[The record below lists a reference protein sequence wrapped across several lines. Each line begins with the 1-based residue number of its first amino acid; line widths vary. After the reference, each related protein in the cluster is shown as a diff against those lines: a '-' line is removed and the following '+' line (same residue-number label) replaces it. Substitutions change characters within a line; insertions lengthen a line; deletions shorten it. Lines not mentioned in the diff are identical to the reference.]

1 MQQKCCCRAPG
12 RPAVLAL
19 RRARVAVRT
28 VADARPSIDP
38 MANKPRPA
46 AASPGTVYSVTIT
59 PAEVEAT
66 IQANKERFVVVMC
79 KSSHCKPCK
88 RFMPKYSRMAELLSD
103 SVLLDVVGDL
113 NVDTKKMMMDWVR
126 RGIGGEAGFRVVQIG
141 GGCGVKST
149 PTFRMYRGGEL
160 VGTSTGAKEAKI
172 LPVLLPLLLEGEAG
186 KGMQAEDLEEDTST
200 DED

>member
-1 MQQKCCCRAPG
+1 MLTMQQKCCCRAPG

-19 RRARVAVRT
+19 RRARVSVRT

-46 AASPGTVYSVTIT
+46 AASPGTVYSAIT

-66 IQANKERFVVVMC
+66 IQANKERLVVVMC

-103 SVLLDVVGDL
+103 SVLLDVVGDR
-113 NVDTKKMMMDWVR
+113 NVDTKKMMMDW
-126 RGIGGEAGFRVVQIG
+126 
-141 GGCGVKST
+141 GVKST